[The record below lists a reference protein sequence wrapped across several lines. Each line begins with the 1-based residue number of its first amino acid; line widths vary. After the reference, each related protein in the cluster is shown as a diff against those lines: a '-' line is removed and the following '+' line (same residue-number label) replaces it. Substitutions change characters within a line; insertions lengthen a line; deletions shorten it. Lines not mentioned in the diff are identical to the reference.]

1 MIEYTVKVDKGN
13 TYWYL
18 NGEQHRTD
26 GPAVEFACG
35 TKSWWLNGKQH
46 RTDGPAIEYTDGTKA
61 WYLNGKRHRTD
72 GPAIE
77 YTDGNKSWYING
89 VEVTQAVMNHIKQL
103 TVAQVEAL
111 LGYAVKIV
119 AG

>member
-1 MIEYTVKVDKGN
+1 VIEYTVKVDNGD
-13 TYWYL
+13 TRWYL
-18 NGEQHRTD
+18 NGKLHRED

-35 TKSWWLNGKQH
+35 TKSWCLNGELH
-46 RTDGPAIEYTDGTKA
+46 RADGPAIEYA
-61 WYLNGKRHRTD
+61 
-72 GPAIE
+72 
-77 YTDGNKSWYING
+77 DGNKSWYING
-89 VEVTQAVMNHIKQL
+89 VKVTEQAVMNPIKQL